1 MLDRD
6 RSSLLGLLL
15 HLLFSRLRVCWLA
28 LRALRTIRRPGLGS
42 WGMSVLSCC
51 GYPVPPLCPQ
61 VSITFDP
68 FLYLPVPLP
77 QKQKVLPVFYF
88 AREPH
93 SKPVKVRRPLHLAL
107 PGKLALFPC

>member
-1 MLDRD
+1 M
-6 RSSLLGLLL
+6 
-15 HLLFSRLRVCWLA
+15 HL
-28 LRALRTIRRPGLGS
+28 
-42 WGMSVLSCC
+42 
-51 GYPVPPLCPQ
+51 Q

-93 SKPVKVRRPLHLAL
+93 SKPIKVRHMLLLRGCPRD
-107 PGKLALFPC
+107 PGPPSPWTLSALFITVPGEHQQRELQCK

>member
-1 MLDRD
+1 MRPES
-6 RSSLLGLLL
+6 RPRAWIGRFEHQQPAPHSLCGHPVAPV
-15 HLLFSRLRVCWLA
+15 HL
-28 LRALRTIRRPGLGS
+28 
-42 WGMSVLSCC
+42 
-51 GYPVPPLCPQ
+51 Q

-93 SKPVKVRRPLHLAL
+93 SKPIKVRTWPVL
-107 PGKLALFPC
+107 PGYGLDPGLPPPRTLSSCHHSFW

>member
-1 MLDRD
+1 MGRVIQQKAPEGSTWAVSFSRRLLRAYYLGPGSGALGT
-6 RSSLLGLLL
+6 SSLPL
-15 HLLFSRLRVCWLA
+15 HSL
-28 LRALRTIRRPGLGS
+28 
-42 WGMSVLSCC
+42 C
-51 GYPVPPLCPQ
+51 GHPVVPVHLQ

-93 SKPVKVRRPLHLAL
+93 SKPIKVRTWPVL
-107 PGKLALFPC
+107 PGYASRRTSG

>member
-1 MLDRD
+1 M
-6 RSSLLGLLL
+6 
-15 HLLFSRLRVCWLA
+15 A
-28 LRALRTIRRPGLGS
+28 
-42 WGMSVLSCC
+42 
-51 GYPVPPLCPQ
+51 PVPLQ

-93 SKPVKVRRPLHLAL
+93 SKPIKVRTWPVL
-107 PGKLALFPC
+107 PGCG

>member
-1 MLDRD
+1 MPLV
-6 RSSLLGLLL
+6 
-15 HLLFSRLRVCWLA
+15 HL
-28 LRALRTIRRPGLGS
+28 
-42 WGMSVLSCC
+42 
-51 GYPVPPLCPQ
+51 Q

-93 SKPVKVRRPLHLAL
+93 SKPIKVRSKLLFLGNPKDPGPPPPWILFLL
-107 PGKLALFPC
+107 PVSGEHQQGELQRK